1 MHGDPSMKRYF
12 REVIFGFVAAVV
24 LAIVP
29 PIAFLAMPAA
39 GFFLFVVPIWSVGV
53 VGLLFFGF
61 LIFGRIPAAI
71 GVALLAIAVAL
82 SPVGR
87 ATATLVGEIDKN
99 TKQSAKDH
107 EYLVNKRKECATGY
121 VPLKKPSVKH
131 DLLVLENMNACG
143 EHNYD
148 VPDTVAVL
156 TGMRVVEAG
165 RFCAGYRK
173 PEIRETVAERSGT
186 CAGGRDSAEIGITPR
201 LVQRKDKVAPLHVD
215 VCLRRRT
222 LPNPPDDRTPAIVLR
237 PVPFGG
243 DCKVTEVIER
253 TASGDVELG
262 RLHYEGFSQR
272 YYPDLTVP
280 EGISRYNSLVVF
292 LSAILQQDLSDKA
305 LMKHAV
311 EAKN

>member
-1 MHGDPSMKRYF
+1 MKRYF
-12 REVIFGFVAAVV
+12 REVLFGFIAAVV

-29 PIAFLAMPAA
+29 PIVFLAIPAA

-61 LIFGRIPAAI
+61 LTFGRIPAAI

-87 ATATLVGEIDKN
+87 ATAALVGEIDKN
-99 TKQSAKDH
+99 IKQGAKANA
-107 EYLVNKRKECATGY
+107 YLADKRKECATGY

-131 DLLVLENMNACG
+131 DLLVLENMNVCG
-143 EHNYD
+143 DHNYD
-148 VPDTVAVL
+148 VPDTVAIL

-165 RFCAGYRK
+165 RYCFTSRIS
-173 PEIRETVAERSGT
+173 EVRETIAERSDT
-186 CAGGRDSAEIGITPR
+186 CGGGRDSADVGITPS
-201 LVQRKDKVAPLHVD
+201 LVQRKVKVAPLRVD
-215 VCLRRRT
+215 VCLRRRI
-222 LPNPPDDRTPAIVLR
+222 LPDPPDDRTPAIVLR

-243 DCKVTEVIER
+243 DCQVTEVIER
-253 TASGDVELG
+253 TASGDVDLG
-262 RLHYEGFSQR
+262 RLHYEAFNQR
-272 YYPDLTVP
+272 YYPDLPVP

-292 LSAILQQDLSDKA
+292 LSEVLQQDLSDKA
-305 LMKHAV
+305 LLKRAV